1 MVKKNKSIDEL
12 GQQQVLI
19 TGAVEEFD
27 WGAAKS
33 GAERYATTLRAS
45 TELAPEAFEVIE
57 LLQDNHQYDAV
68 MDVADAAL
76 AIAPDDRTVWKHYAQ
91 ALVDQGRTAPAL
103 RIYSRMADDPG
114 ATANQHAE
122 ARGGVGRCYK
132 QLFLT
137 TGDPDRRVEYLR
149 RALGAYGGLYFADR
163 SRYWHGINALALMAR
178 AGQDGISVP
187 GTARPGQIATD
198 MAAEVLSTIRKLE
211 PEDRGPWAVSTAC
224 EAHVARGEVAEAV
237 SRARS
242 LVNNKNTDAF
252 VIGALLRQLL
262 EVWRLQPD
270 TPLGTKLL
278 PPLRSALVKKR
289 GGGVTL
295 TAEDVSSGRLDSL
308 EKVFGADRYQPLQ
321 WWRNGLAR
329 CRAVARIDDGNGYAH
344 GTGFLLK
351 GSDLHESLPE
361 LVVVTAGHVVPDSV
375 TVDNA
380 VVTFH
385 GLDNDEARSSYK
397 VRQQWWYS
405 PPGHRT
411 VDTAVLELVNT
422 PKVID
427 PLPVAT
433 KWPTMDGQ
441 PRTYIIGHPGGNEQL
456 QFSVQDNLLLDLDDT
471 RLHYRSPTEPGS
483 SGSPVF
489 DGQWS
494 VIGLHHS
501 GKSMM
506 SRLNNKG
513 GTYEANE
520 ALRIDAIRKAMPADL
535 SKK

>member
-1 MVKKNKSIDEL
+1 
-12 GQQQVLI
+12 
-19 TGAVEEFD
+19 
-27 WGAAKS
+27 
-33 GAERYATTLRAS
+33 
-45 TELAPEAFEVIE
+45 
-57 LLQDNHQYDAV
+57 
-68 MDVADAAL
+68 
-76 AIAPDDRTVWKHYAQ
+76 
-91 ALVDQGRTAPAL
+91 
-103 RIYSRMADDPG
+103 
-114 ATANQHAE
+114 
-122 ARGGVGRCYK
+122 
-132 QLFLT
+132 
-137 TGDPDRRVEYLR
+137 
-149 RALGAYGGLYFADR
+149 
-163 SRYWHGINALALMAR
+163 
-178 AGQDGISVP
+178 
-187 GTARPGQIATD
+187 
-198 MAAEVLSTIRKLE
+198 
-211 PEDRGPWAVSTAC
+211 
-224 EAHVARGEVAEAV
+224 
-237 SRARS
+237 
-242 LVNNKNTDAF
+242 
-252 VIGALLRQLL
+252 
-262 EVWRLQPD
+262 
-270 TPLGTKLL
+270 
-278 PPLRSALVKKR
+278 
-289 GGGVTL
+289 
-295 TAEDVSSGRLDSL
+295 
-308 EKVFGADRYQPLQ
+308 
-321 WWRNGLAR
+321 
-329 CRAVARIDDGNGYAH
+329 
-344 GTGFLLK
+344 
-351 GSDLHESLPE
+351 
-361 LVVVTAGHVVPDSV
+361 
-375 TVDNA
+375 

-433 KWPTMDGQ
+433 KWPTMEGQ